1 MQKAYIELRSNISTN
16 RRPENRFDI
25 TVDDLISVYEQLKDR
40 YPLTLT
46 TTAEVDDGF
55 TGDFPII
62 VGEAHSQI
70 ILLYEDGGDFV
81 LDVMD
86 SAKTKGTHW
95 HPNDVENAIMDIV
108 DFMEGHADYPLCPFP

>member
-1 MQKAYIELRSNISTN
+1 M
-16 RRPENRFDI
+16 FDI

-95 HPNDVENAIMDIV
+95 HPITVEAAVADVAE
-108 DFMEGHADYPLCPFP
+108 FMEGKTDYRLTRFKY